1 MSQSPLFSRD
11 ELADSAFELLASS
24 SVERYIRLAKGAADR
39 SYLHSR
45 LRQEPHV
52 LGSALDRAQVLWKE
66 LLCSERREAAEFE
79 LAMLLPLLARAS
91 EPAVDGLLLRL
102 ATADRPN
109 VAWSAA
115 LARRLLMG
123 RSTNKTTAT
132 PGLDARPLY
141 RVFVGTRNAIA
152 HASFE
157 SRETHDVEISCRREQ
172 VSSCDAT
179 LVEAA

>member
-11 ELADSAFELLASS
+11 ELAESAFELLTSS

-39 SYLHSR
+39 SSLRLR
-45 LRQEPHV
+45 LRQEPHI
-52 LGSALDRAQVLWKE
+52 LHSALDRAQVLWRE
-66 LLCSERREAAEFE
+66 LLCSEHREAGEFE
-79 LAMLLPLLARAS
+79 LAMLLPLLANAS

-109 VAWSAA
+109 VAWPAA

-132 PGLDARPLY
+132 PGLDVRCWY
-141 RVFVGTRNAIA
+141 RIAVSARNAIA

-157 SRETHDVEISCRREQ
+157 SRAAHDVEISCRQEQ
-172 VSSCDAT
+172 ASSYDAT
-179 LVEAA
+179 LVAAA